1 MTREEAITVLNMVE
15 AHGLADKAKHIAIE
29 ALEFDL
35 DKHDEEVIKNTVE
48 TLWGEPY
55 EDCIS
60 REAAIKVFGDVHPM
74 DYNTQAYI
82 TNIQNLPPVT
92 PQPKM
97 GRWIPR
103 SHVFGVAYCS
113 ECDFELKIDDTN
125 YCPNCG
131 AKMESEEV

>member
-1 MTREEAITVLNMVE
+1 MTKEDAIDIIKSECYVFNPLNFDRSTMVNT
-15 AHGLADKAKHIAIE
+15 ALDMAVKALKQ
-29 ALEFDL
+29 
-35 DKHDEEVIKNTVE
+35 
-48 TLWGEPY
+48 EPSD
-55 EDCIS
+55 DCIS
-60 REAAIKVFGDVHPM
+60 REAAIKAFGDVHPM

-82 TNIQNLPPVT
+82 TNIQNLPSVT
-92 PQPKM
+92 PKPKI